1 MAVAPRWSASTLAE
15 EAESNFLLK
24 WSSCFRG
31 GSHILKPFYRNAPE
45 GAGLRPKT

>member
-31 GSHILKPFYRNAPE
+31 GVPHPQTFLQKC
-45 GAGLRPKT
+45 T